1 MENVLIGKVGGARME
16 TADIARI
23 IVAVPMAL
31 LLIALLILLIV
42 HIKNM

>member
-1 MENVLIGKVGGARME
+1 ME
-16 TADIARI
+16 TADIVRI

-42 HIKNM
+42 QIKNM